1 MTNEQ
6 IIFNAAISSGLF
18 TKEEANAILSTG
30 RRLPLHTYQEWRR
43 LGYQVKQNE
52 HAVLVLNLWR
62 FTSGKPP
69 KDEQEET
76 ASEHAYLAKSHL
88 FTASQVEKT
97 IPAKVKTREE
107 LMAYNR
113 MLAQQRKAR
122 AVS

>member
-1 MTNEQ
+1 MILCNHSKDNDKRKEEPIMTNEH
-6 IIFNAAISSGLF
+6 AA
-18 TKEEANAILSTG
+18 
-30 RRLPLHTYQEWRR
+30 
-43 LGYQVKQNE
+43 
-52 HAVLVLNLWR
+52 LVLNLWR
-62 FTSGKPP
+62 FTSGKPS

-97 IPAKVKTREE
+97 APIKVKTREE

-122 AVS
+122 AAS

>member
-1 MTNEQ
+1 M
-6 IIFNAAISSGLF
+6 AIRSSRSSMPRWC
-18 TKEEANAILSTG
+18 STSG
-30 RRLPLHTYQEWRR
+30 
-43 LGYQVKQNE
+43 
-52 HAVLVLNLWR
+52 A
-62 FTSGKPP
+62 FTSGKPS

-97 IPAKVKTREE
+97 APIKVKTREE

-122 AVS
+122 AAS

>member
-6 IIFNAAISSGLF
+6 IIFNAAISSGIF
-18 TKEEANAILSTG
+18 TK
-30 RRLPLHTYQEWRR
+30 
-43 LGYQVKQNE
+43 
-52 HAVLVLNLWR
+52 
-62 FTSGKPP
+62 

-97 IPAKVKTREE
+97 APIKVKTREE

-122 AVS
+122 AAS

>member
-1 MTNEQ
+1 MTNEH
-6 IIFNAAISSGLF
+6 AA
-18 TKEEANAILSTG
+18 
-30 RRLPLHTYQEWRR
+30 
-43 LGYQVKQNE
+43 
-52 HAVLVLNLWR
+52 LVLNLWR
-62 FTSGKPP
+62 FTSGKPS

-97 IPAKVKTREE
+97 APINVKTREE

-122 AVS
+122 AAS

>member
-6 IIFNAAISSGLF
+6 IIFDAAISSGLF
-18 TKEEANAILSTG
+18 TKEEANALLSTG

-43 LGYQVKQNE
+43 LGYQVRQDE
-52 HAVLVLNLWR
+52 HAALVLNLWR
-62 FTSGKPP
+62 FTSGNPSKE
-69 KDEQEET
+69 EQEGT

-97 IPAKVKTREE
+97 APVKVKTREE

-113 MLAQQRKAR
+113 MLAQQRNSA
-122 AVS
+122 AC

>member
-76 ASEHAYLAKSHL
+76 ASEHAYLAKAHL
-88 FTASQVEKT
+88 FTASQVETT

-107 LMAYNR
+107 LTAYNR

-122 AVS
+122 VVS